1 MSLFEIIASSFA
13 LVILMPLGA
22 SLLMNAILKNTDNEG
37 LYDEEDA

>member
-1 MSLFEIIASSFA
+1 MSLFEIIASLFV

-22 SLLMNAILKNTDNEG
+22 SLLMNVILKNTDNEG